1 MDKYSPEWWQNQYA
15 RLPRINAAMTKK
27 AGPKHKMCRECGIP
41 LEKNE
46 RVVCAFCVR
55 EGSCPN

>member
-1 MDKYSPEWWQNQYA
+1 VDKNNPVRVNVA
-15 RLPRINAAMTKK
+15 IKK
-27 AGPKHKMCRECGIP
+27 KGSRHKHCRECGIP

-46 RVVCAFCVR
+46 KVVCGFCVR